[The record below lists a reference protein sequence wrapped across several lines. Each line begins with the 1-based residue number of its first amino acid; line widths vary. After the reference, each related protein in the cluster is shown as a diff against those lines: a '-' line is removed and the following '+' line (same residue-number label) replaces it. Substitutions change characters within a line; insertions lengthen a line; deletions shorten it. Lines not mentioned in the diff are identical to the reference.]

1 MNFYIDKLL
10 LWLKDGNLRTL
21 QFENDKVNVITGNSK
36 TGKTA
41 VLEIIDYC
49 FCGSNETVVISHEHI
64 GENVTWYGLRFTI
77 NEKVYTIARGAIF
90 ENGKFSPDYYFSQTG
105 EIPKIPCAKLE
116 EDQIKSILEQEF
128 SIDDDVTIAYGGRS
142 VRKNTRLSFR
152 YFQIFNTLSKDI
164 IANGKMFFDKMTV
177 ERYRDVWPQIFDL
190 AFGVIDIE
198 SITTQKKIS
207 DLHQEISSLEADKK
221 KLGKKAEETNEKL
234 QLLIKQAKETGL
246 VDEALPFDK
255 ALGYLEQLIAN
266 GASRFA
272 SNFSTEQEYEKLENE
287 RDKIALQL
295 AKLKRFKK
303 SYNAYK
309 DSLKDDEDALLP
321 ITYLEEKFS
330 ANVQGEYRQF
340 LNILAKE
347 LSNVRKAIHDKRPFE
362 LDIERRIRE
371 LTTRLAALDNQLSR
385 MAHVDYVLIPSAQ
398 KLVSLGE
405 IKAEYKHL
413 DLSSI
418 DLSQVDKSIGD
429 KSKEL
434 EQLEAMY
441 SETEDRRTLIIDTLN
456 EYIQAYILSAKDA
469 LDEYGEFSP
478 WFDYKNQRL
487 TLKKSKS
494 ASIAKISSSS
504 DHLYLH
510 LCLFA
515 GMHHMLLAENSQYIP
530 SFLIIDQPSIPYFNN
545 SEYDYKESENTLSNK
560 SDWAKVKN
568 IFKLWNDFYTL
579 IFKQNKHFQV
589 IMLEHVSENAWIN
602 CEHVHLV
609 EIFDGINN
617 ALIPI
622 IKPEAVEPFAGE

>member
-21 QFENDKVNVITGNSK
+21 QFVNDKVNVITGNSK

-41 VLEIIDYC
+41 VLEIVDYC

-64 GENVTWYGLRFTI
+64 GENVAWYGLRFTI
-77 NEKVYTIARGAIF
+77 NDKVYTIARGAIS
-90 ENGKFSPDYYFSQTG
+90 ENGKFSPDYYFSQMG
-105 EIPKIPCAKLE
+105 EIPEIPYAKLE
-116 EDQIKSILEQEF
+116 EDQIKSVLEQEF
-128 SIDDDVTIAYGGRS
+128 SIDDNVTIAYGGRS

-164 IANGKMFFDKMTV
+164 IANGKMFFDKMTL

-190 AFGVIDIE
+190 AFGVIDID
-198 SITTQKKIS
+198 SIATQKKINE
-207 DLHQEISSLEADKK
+207 LQQEISVLEADKK
-221 KLGKKAEETNEKL
+221 KLGKKAEHTNEKL
-234 QLLIKQAKETGL
+234 QLLIKQAKENGL
-246 VDEALPFDK
+246 LDEALPFEK
-255 ALGYLEQLIAN
+255 AVGHLEQLIAD
-266 GASRFA
+266 GASRFS

-287 RDKIALQL
+287 RSKIALQL
-295 AKLKRFKK
+295 TKLRRFKR
-303 SYNAYK
+303 SYNKYK
-309 DSLKDDEDALLP
+309 DSLRDDEDALRP
-321 ITYLEEKFS
+321 ITYLQENFS

-347 LSNVRKAIHDKRPFE
+347 LSNVRKAIHEKRPFE

-371 LTTRLAALDNQLSR
+371 LTARLAAFDDQLSR
-385 MAHVDYVLIPSAQ
+385 TAHVDYVLIPTAQ

-405 IKAEYKHL
+405 IKAEYKQL
-413 DLSSI
+413 DLSPL
-418 DLSQVDKSIGD
+418 DLSQIDKSIGE

-434 EQLEAMY
+434 ELLEVMY
-441 SETEDRRTLIIDTLN
+441 SGTEDRRTLIIDTLN
-456 EYIQAYILSAKDA
+456 EYIQTYISSAKVA
-469 LDEYGEFSP
+469 LDEYGEFSA

-494 ASIAKISSSS
+494 AITAKISSSS

-515 GMHHMLLAENSQYIP
+515 GMHHMLLSENSLYIP
-530 SFLIIDQPSIPYFNN
+530 SFIIIDQPSIPYFNN
-545 SEYDYKESENTLSNK
+545 SEYDYKESEDKLSNK

-579 IFKQNKHFQV
+579 ILKQKKHFQV
-589 IMLEHVSENAWIN
+589 IMLEHVSENAWVD
-602 CEHVHLV
+602 CEHIHLV
-609 EIFDGINN
+609 EIFDGIDN
-617 ALIPI
+617 ALIPFV
-622 IKPEAVEPFAGE
+622 KQETK